1 MANIVKLP
9 IAATKVQKVSKPVF
23 EIYNPFS
30 DLLNYIKEKQI
41 KKRRGKLNFL
51 FQQGYQYYYDLLET
65 PQHLGNV
72 DLPMF
77 IYEQQ
82 RKDKAMELAHKA
94 LLDVIAHNRVNQCYK
109 KHCRIKKTAKEDR
122 NEGI

>member
-1 MANIVKLP
+1 MNANI
-9 IAATKVQKVSKPVF
+9 IAFPVNRISKINKF
-23 EIYNPFS
+23 KIYNPFS
-30 DLLNYIKEKQI
+30 DLLNYIKEEQI
-41 KKRRGKLNFL
+41 KKRKEKLNFL
-51 FQQGYQYYYDLLET
+51 LKQGYQYYYDLLET
-65 PQHLGNV
+65 PQHVAEV

-109 KHCRIKKTAKEDR
+109 KRIAELKKRNK